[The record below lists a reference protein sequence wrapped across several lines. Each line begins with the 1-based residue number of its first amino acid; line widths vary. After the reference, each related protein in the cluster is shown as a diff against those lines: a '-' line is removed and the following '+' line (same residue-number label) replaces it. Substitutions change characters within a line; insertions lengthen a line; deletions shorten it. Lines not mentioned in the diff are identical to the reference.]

1 MQINFNKSKIKRV
14 NMKHKLPKIG
24 LSVLTIVMMS
34 GCTKLGPDFMGVES
48 PSMPS
53 KWQHKEERSDETIAQ
68 WWKTFN
74 DPTLNTLVDKAYAQ
88 NLDIESAGLRILQAR
103 AALGISEGLAF
114 PQQQTLSGNAAAVR
128 SNGNNFEA
136 AGLNFDIGWEMD
148 IWGKY
153 ARGVESSEAN
163 LYATLASYND
173 IMVSVIAE
181 VARNYINYRTSQERI
196 AYAERNVV
204 IQERVTKMTE
214 IQFNSGNVSEL
225 DMQQARSQL
234 YNTRSAIPSLEISR
248 IKARNAIA
256 LLLGMDVSNV
266 TKLLRSKQTK
276 YSDPTGK
283 YIGQKKRGV
292 MQIKDGSSDL
302 LNVAMIPQAKLNPYN
317 KVDAGLISRRPDI
330 KLAEYN
336 VHSNSA
342 LIGAKM
348 AELYPSFTLFG
359 NIGYNANNAIGSW
372 GTASDALGVS
382 VGPAFSW
389 NIFQYGR
396 IKNQIRLQ
404 DAVFEESLVNYN
416 KQVLSAVTEVSDAL
430 NSYVLTEKQQVENR
444 KAVDATVRAFN
455 ISVIQYNDGL
465 VSYQRLLTTVEKLT
479 STQDRY
485 ATIKGNLSINAILF
499 YKALGGGWQT
509 NKGKSYLS
517 ADTAAKMK
525 KRVDWDRYLDDNMTR
540 LPEGMQ

>member
-1 MQINFNKSKIKRV
+1 MRVYFNKSKIKRV

-24 LSVLTIVMMS
+24 LSILTIMMMS
-34 GCTKLGPDFMGVES
+34 GCAKLGPDFMGVETS
-48 PSMPS
+48 SMPS
-53 KWQHKEERSDETIAQ
+53 KWKHNQERSDATIAQ

-103 AALGISEGLAF
+103 AALGISEGLAY
-114 PQQQTLSGNAAAVR
+114 PQKQTLSGNAAAVR
-128 SNGNNFEA
+128 NNGSNFEA

-181 VARNYINYRTSQERI
+181 VARNYINYRTAQERI
-196 AYAERNVV
+196 AYAERNVL
-204 IQERVTKMTE
+204 IQERVTRMTE
-214 IQFNSGNVSEL
+214 VQFNSGNVSEL

-256 LLLGMDVSNV
+256 LLLGTDASQI
-266 TKLLRSKQTK
+266 TKLLRSNHGK
-276 YSDPTGK
+276 YTDPTGK
-283 YIGQKKRGV
+283 YIGQKKQGV
-292 MQIKDGSSDL
+292 MQIKDSSSDL

-336 VHSNSA
+336 VHANSA
-342 LIGAKM
+342 LIGAKI

-359 NIGYNANNAIGSW
+359 NIGVNANNAIGSW

-416 KQVLSAVTEVSDAL
+416 KKVLSAVTEVSDAL
-430 NSYVLTEKQQVENR
+430 NSYILTEKQQVENR

-465 VSYQRLLTTVEKLT
+465 VNYQRLLTTVEKLT

-485 ATIKGNLSINAILF
+485 ATIKGSLATNAILF
-499 YKALGGGWQT
+499 YKALGGGWQIS
-509 NKGKSYLS
+509 KGKSYLS
-517 ADTAAKMK
+517 AETAEKMK
-525 KRVDWDRYLDDNMTR
+525 KTVDWGKYLDANMTR